1 MSNSVTDSDDFFGEL
16 RSRVVILDSSA
27 IFHLKNLQVL
37 RSIGAKLLTT
47 NYVINEIKD
56 SISQTIIDLINIEIL
71 EVHSEEVDRLRRKIK
86 SKDLS
91 DADLSL
97 IILAEKLKHHHPVII
112 TDDFKLSQ
120 ELKRRRFKVLKVLFK
135 GKSRFQ

>member
-1 MSNSVTDSDDFFGEL
+1 MNNSVTDSDDFFGEL
-16 RSRVVILDSSA
+16 KNRIIILDSSA

-97 IILAEKLKHHHPVII
+97 IILAEKLKYHHPVII

-120 ELKRRRFKVLKVLFK
+120 ELRRRRFKVLKVFFRS
-135 GKSRFQ
+135 KSRFQ